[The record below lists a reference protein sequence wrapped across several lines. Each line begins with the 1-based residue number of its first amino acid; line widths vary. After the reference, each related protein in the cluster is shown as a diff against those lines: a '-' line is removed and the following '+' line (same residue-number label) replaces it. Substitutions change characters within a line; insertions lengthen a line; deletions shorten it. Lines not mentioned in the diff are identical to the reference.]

1 MLQFRFIKWR
11 LLVRLR
17 GFWLTAALSALY
29 LPSTS
34 QAEPVTYF
42 YSDLPPY
49 EFSNPQGQA
58 EGIGID
64 RVRKVLTAAGFQP
77 DFRFYS
83 LQRGLNALQQGIDF
97 TTVVAPSGQ
106 QTQQFHLSRLPVYA
120 VELGVVRLRSTKR
133 MSYLNQLQHY
143 PYLALSETRFTFLQ
157 QRPELAAFA
166 VKRYDISNQPDAFRL
181 LLSGRY
187 DYFLCYHASELALAN
202 PMLVFDALEQL
213 PVHLVLSRQHAEA
226 ARLMQRVDAVLA
238 R

>member
-1 MLQFRFIKWR
+1 ML
-11 LLVRLR
+11 LL
-17 GFWLTAALSALY
+17 LSRILLL
-29 LPSTS
+29 LPTS
-34 QAEPVTYF
+34 LVLLCAGPGHAEPVTYF

-58 EGIGID
+58 EGVGID
-64 RVRKVLTAAGFQP
+64 QVRKVLTAAGFAP

-83 LQRGLNALQQGIDF
+83 LQRGLNALQQDIDF
-97 TTVVAPSGQ
+97 TAVVAPSGQ
-106 QTQQFHLSRLPVYA
+106 QAQQFHLSRLPVYA
-120 VELGVVRLRSTKR
+120 VELGVVRLRTTKR
-133 MSYLNQLQHY
+133 MSYLSQLQHY
-143 PYLALSETRFTFLQ
+143 PYLALSETRFAFLQ

-187 DYFLCYHASELALAN
+187 DYFLCYHASEMALAN
-202 PMLVFDALEQL
+202 PLLVFDALEQL

-238 R
+238 RPLQ

>member
-1 MLQFRFIKWR
+1 ML
-11 LLVRLR
+11 LL
-17 GFWLTAALSALY
+17 LSRIL
-29 LPSTS
+29 LLLQTS
-34 QAEPVTYF
+34 LVLLFTGPGQAEPVTYF

-49 EFSNPQGQA
+49 EFSNPKGQA
-58 EGIGID
+58 EGLGID

-77 DFRFYS
+77 EFRFYS

-226 ARLMQRVDAVLA
+226 TRLMQRVDAVLA
-238 R
+238 RPLQ